1 MVCSKD
7 NRPAS
12 RPVEFFS
19 LWSVSRG
26 GGGWWAFQTIF
37 RMFERCVARSENKSI
52 CCGGHGDETPPEKK
66 KKKTISAA
74 ICVKQWSETA
84 TDVCKTLCVIKTM
97 DVAFRLPESPVFTPE
112 QISGCSTEMAKLRF
126 QPRKE
131 RQAPV
136 GQLCFFLV
144 FKPRVTSQN

>member
-1 MVCSKD
+1 MG
-7 NRPAS
+7 
-12 RPVEFFS
+12 EGGEE
-19 LWSVSRG
+19 G
-26 GGGWWAFQTIF
+26 GGHSRQFLECLKDTWLGVKINPFAAAAAGTKRHQ
-37 RMFERCVARSENKSI
+37 RR
-52 CCGGHGDETPPEKK
+52 

-84 TDVCKTLCVIKTM
+84 TDVCKTLRVIKTM
-97 DVAFRLPESPVFTPE
+97 DVAFRLLESPVFTPE

-136 GQLCFFLV
+136 GQLCFF
-144 FKPRVTSQN
+144 F